1 LLIEHSINEK
11 TMANSKRHDQAEH
24 TRAVILHAA
33 SREFRRHGFDGAS
46 TVAITEA
53 ADVHASLLYYHFKNK
68 LGLYKAVVQSAIEE
82 VAERA
87 IEGLSSSG
95 SAGERLLRAVVMHF
109 DRFVTHPEAMSLMQQ
124 EMLLRSDRTEEILAA
139 VEVGLLR
146 PTIAKFGI
154 TIAEGI
160 EAGELR
166 KVDWIRALGAILGA
180 NANYFLTAPIFKIAL
195 GTEPLCRQS
204 LEQQRSG
211 IVEFWATVLFAN
223 PETGAQAAARVLQE
237 LPFPEMPGGEVS
249 LM

>member
-1 LLIEHSINEK
+1 MK
-11 TMANSKRHDQAEH
+11 TETLKPKRRDQAEH
-24 TRAVILHAA
+24 TREIILHAA

-68 LGLYKAVVQSAIEE
+68 LGLYRAVVMSAVEE
-82 VAERA
+82 IAERA
-87 IEGLSSSG
+87 NEGLSSSG
-95 SAGERLLRAVVMHF
+95 TAGERLLRAVALHF

-139 VEVGLLR
+139 LEAGILR
-146 PTIAKFGI
+146 PTIAKFGN

-166 KVDWIRALGAILGA
+166 RVDWIRALGAILGA

-195 GTEPLCRQS
+195 ETDPLCRQA
-204 LEQQRSG
+204 LEAQRRG
-211 IVEFWATVLFAN
+211 IVEFWSTALFVD
-223 PETGAQAAARVLQE
+223 PEKGAQAAALVLEE
-237 LPFPEMPGGEVS
+237 LPFPGKLLGEV
-249 LM
+249 

>member
-1 LLIEHSINEK
+1 MKVRTPKL
-11 TMANSKRHDQAEH
+11 KRQHQADR
-24 TRAVILHAA
+24 TREVILHAA

-53 ADVHASLLYYHFKNK
+53 AGVNASLLYYHFKNK
-68 LGLYKAVVQSAIEE
+68 LGLYKAVVLSAIEQ

-124 EMLLRSDRTEEILAA
+124 QVLLRSDRTDEILAA
-139 VEVGLLR
+139 LEVGILR

-166 KVDWIRALGAILGA
+166 RVNWKRALGAILGA

-195 GTEPLCRQS
+195 QTDPLSREG
-204 LEQQRSG
+204 LEEQRSG
-211 IVEFWATVLFAN
+211 IVEFWATVLFTN
-223 PETGAQAAARVLQE
+223 PETGAQAAKRVLE
-237 LPFPEMPGGEVS
+237 EVPFFEMPSGEV
-249 LM
+249 